1 MNIEYTE
8 EIAKVKR
15 RPATEESND
24 QNQNNPAY
32 RVKIAQVR
40 RKTDLVTFWSREP
53 FARDEVFLLPIF
65 SRALAAF
72 AELMLI
78 KMMRE

>member
-1 MNIEYTE
+1 M
-8 EIAKVKR
+8 KR